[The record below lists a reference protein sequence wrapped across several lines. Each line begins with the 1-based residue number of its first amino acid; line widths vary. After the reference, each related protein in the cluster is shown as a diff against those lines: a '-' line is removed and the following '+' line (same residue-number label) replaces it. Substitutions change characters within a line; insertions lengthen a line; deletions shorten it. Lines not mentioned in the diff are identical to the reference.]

1 MASNLVSELK
11 ESAGLPVGPAVPSE
25 GKANTIRALRP
36 QDSLVPLREVFSRA
50 AHRDQFLQLLT
61 DYVRLLLGAEA
72 VVLHEKRDNEFR
84 LVGFA
89 GVGMEDPKARQV
101 WIPQD
106 EILKTAFTE
115 GKGTQTHL
123 IVGGRQHSQLM
134 VPFPVPGGV
143 PICFTAYLPPERV
156 AFSDPCFSMLH
167 LTTQFLVQRELL
179 AEAHENEEAFVQAT
193 MLVEMFTRTSEGDTF
208 KRSLF
213 TLVTELEKF
222 FGCQRV
228 AIGTG
233 SSRSCKVHAVSG
245 MSSEEK
251 RTLGYSQLG
260 AVMREAI
267 ALDEMMV
274 WPSQHDMIR
283 EVVVAANHD
292 DLLHSFKSGKVLV
305 APIRHEQSGLVAAVA
320 LLYPP
325 NSPDISQKTYRLL
338 KACQPH
344 LGSLVGFLKQS
355 KPGAFWGSVLR
366 FWRGGVAKRVLVIAA
381 LVLFIA
387 TMIFPITYRVGAEC
401 VLQPVMRRT
410 VAAPFENRLY
420 RTFAKPGDEV
430 RADQILAEL
439 DGREIRVSLAEAIAA
454 KSAAVK
460 KRDNAMVLEDPAT
473 LQMAQLEADRL
484 ALEVERLQFRSDN
497 LLIRSPI
504 DGIVLTGNLERSEGV
519 PVTTG
524 QKLFEV
530 APLETMLM
538 EIAIPETEVRHVTL
552 SSKVEMRLDSDS
564 SRVWESDL
572 VRVYPIS
579 EIQNGQNV
587 FIGEAMLQNENDDL
601 RPGMKGSVRIH
612 STRKPIGW
620 ILFHRLWEFLRLK
633 LW

>member
-1 MASNLVSELK
+1 MASNLVTELK
-11 ESAGLPVGPAVPSE
+11 ESEGLPVGPARPQ
-25 GKANTIRALRP
+25 AAAPAIRALRP
-36 QDSLVPLREVFSRA
+36 QDSLVPLTEVFSRA
-50 AHRDQFLQLLT
+50 GHREQFLQLLT

-72 VVLHEKRDNEFR
+72 VALHESRENEIR
-84 LVGFA
+84 VVGFA

-101 WIPQD
+101 WIPTD
-106 EILKTAFTE
+106 EVLGKAFGE
-115 GKGTQTHL
+115 NKSSQVHL
-123 IVGGRQHSQLM
+123 IVGGRQHAQLI
-134 VPFPVPGGV
+134 VPFQVPGDV

-156 AFSDPCFSMLH
+156 AFADPCFSMLH
-167 LTTQFLVQRELL
+167 LTTQFIVQRELIE
-179 AEAHENEEAFVQAT
+179 EALENEQAFVQAT
-193 MLVEMFTRTSEGDTF
+193 MLVEMFSRTADGDTF

-251 RTLGYSQLG
+251 RTLGYSQL
-260 AVMREAI
+260 AAAMREAI
-267 ALDEMMV
+267 ALDKIIV
-274 WPSQHDMIR
+274 WPGQHDMIR

-305 APIRHEQSGLVAAVA
+305 APIRHEASGLVAAVA
-320 LLYPP
+320 LLWPP
-325 NSPDISQKTYRLL
+325 ASPDISKRTYRLL

-344 LGSLVGFLKQS
+344 LGSLVGFLKRS
-355 KPGAFWGSVLR
+355 KPGAFRGSIIR
-366 FWRGGVAKRVLVIAA
+366 FWRDGAIKRTLAISAAVIVI
-381 LVLFIA
+381 L
-387 TMIFPITYRVGAEC
+387 TMLFPIRYRVGAEC

-410 VAAPFENRLY
+410 IAAPFENRLY
-420 RTFAKPGDEV
+420 KTFAKPGDEV
-430 RADQILAEL
+430 SAEAVLAEL

-454 KSAAVK
+454 KSSALK

-504 DGIVLTGNLERSEGV
+504 DGVVLTGNLERSEGV
-519 PVTTG
+519 PVTSG

-530 APLETMLM
+530 APLDTMLM
-538 EIAIPETEVRHVTL
+538 EIAIPETEVRHVAL
-552 SSKVEMRLDSDS
+552 GSKVEMRLDSDS
-564 SRVWESDL
+564 SKVWESDL
-572 VRVYPIS
+572 GRLYPIS

-587 FIGEAMLQNENDDL
+587 FVGEASLQNEEGIL
-601 RPGMKGSVRIH
+601 RPGMKGSIRIQ

-620 ILFHRLWEFLRLK
+620 ILFHRLWEYLRLK